1 MATTTLSGN
10 ILQKILVELAPRGAY
25 PLSDLATPYKPQW
38 KEEPITRVNFIDYDG
53 ASAVCDDVTGG
64 ITGTAYVTTS
74 DRAWTLYR
82 ANWPLRSTSTD
93 GTGLVNFWRENG
105 LDEIM
110 YRIGNEKENQA
121 ISTLAAAATA
131 GTIYTANT
139 KNVSTGVDTTL
150 DAMTAAQRVA
160 YFNYLFTLLKT
171 KTKVLPDRLIVP
183 VGYASTFLNDLQM
196 ITITASGAAV
206 TVQTGVKI
214 LPEVYELYNN
224 IVEDAALTYSG
235 FPGARTSAA
244 TLYSKK
250 AAILMSSKQPCLE
263 YAEWNQRIETGRLQN
278 TLTDINILELNC
290 GYNLQYVKPVAYLT
304 LAWT

>member
-10 ILQKILVELAPRGAY
+10 VLNKILVELAPKGKY
-25 PLSDLATPYKPQW
+25 PLLDLATPYKPAW
-38 KEEPITRVNFIDYDG
+38 KDEPITRVNFIDYDG
-53 ASAVCDDVTGG
+53 NSAVADDTTGG

-74 DRAWTLYR
+74 DRAWQLYR

-93 GTGLVNFWRENG
+93 GTGLVQFWRENG
-105 LDEIM
+105 LEEMM
-110 YRIGNEKENQA
+110 YRIGNEKENTA
-121 ISTLAAAATA
+121 ITTLAAAATA

-139 KNVSTGVDTTL
+139 KIVGGADTTL

-160 YFNYLFTLLKT
+160 YFNYMFTLLKT
-171 KTKVLPDRLIVP
+171 KTSVLPDRLVVP
-183 VGYASTFLNDLQM
+183 IGYASTFLNDLQM

-224 IVEDAALTYSG
+224 IIEDSALTYAG
-235 FPGARTSAA
+235 FPGARTSSA

-250 AAILMSSKQPCLE
+250 AAILMSSKQPALE
-263 YAEWNQRIETGRLQN
+263 YAEWNQRIEVGRVPN
-278 TLTDINILELNC
+278 TLTDNNIFELNF
-290 GYNLQYVKPVAYLT
+290 GFNLQYLKPVAYLT